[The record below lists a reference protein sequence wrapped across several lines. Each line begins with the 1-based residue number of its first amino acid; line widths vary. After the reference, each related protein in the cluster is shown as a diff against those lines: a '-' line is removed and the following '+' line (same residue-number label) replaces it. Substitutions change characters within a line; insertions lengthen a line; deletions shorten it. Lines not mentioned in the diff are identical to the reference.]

1 MVFGLSIG
9 NKRRSSRVPDL
20 SRYDYHYNGDGPSAG
35 YYKSHDLSADAA
47 FAASVNS
54 GGRSRSMVNTSLRAG
69 QGPGP
74 RQGQGH
80 GQGHGM
86 AHHETSFAPR
96 KAAAG
101 NSRVS
106 SSRGGQRQRSGG
118 PVPYG
123 YGSNQGYAGSA
134 QAARSYSLTSGR
146 HVGGKQGKKQG
157 KVGGSKASSR
167 AGSLTNSIIIKTQEV
182 KDMSGRTQSITTQTI
197 RRVNGMEYVETTT
210 QTTGALADDPQ
221 FHFQQFSENNGLSE
235 EEEIGMEFE
244 SESEPEPHTE
254 PDAEHEYISGSEPE
268 SKSEPE
274 SEPEHEPELESEPES
289 KPESKPEPEAEDG
302 EFADASEIIEE
313 EDHTQFFAKVNKV
326 KVDAAGAPLA
336 SHTGN
341 NSTNNNNSNNNN
353 NKNNYNNYNTNNN
366 DNSNNDNSNTSV
378 HDKKTH
384 RKSAMSKRMTLR
396 DSEVPDTT
404 TTTTESPVNHTYQGK
419 RRVQAPPVVAPS
431 SSRKVLTQEEMYA
444 MALEIAQQRY
454 AESQQQQQQR
464 SLQGNGN
471 AVPVQVQGERPSQ
484 SIKSA
489 GSHSGME
496 PILEDTAENPVEG
509 TTAAGPTGVS
519 GAPVGAPAGGP
530 AGGPAASGP
539 TVASGVPVPVPTNEK
554 SRRPKKKVKSLLDR
568 VVQFSQENTLS
579 QPSGKHRR
587 GHRGQV
593 DAQAQAQVQ
602 PQPQPQARPQPQV
615 QPQPH
620 APVQTPAQTPAQT
633 PVQTQTEAPQ
643 TLATTQETS
652 SSSSLRHAGP
662 QQEEEPAP
670 VPAPN
675 AQAEAQANHV
685 TQAPAPAPAQAK
697 GSPKKT
703 SFFKKLFKTKDKHH

>member
-69 QGPGP
+69 PGSGPGP
-74 RQGQGH
+74 VHGHGHRPGQGQ
-80 GQGHGM
+80 GM
-86 AHHETSFAPR
+86 AHHGTSFAPR

-101 NSRVS
+101 DSRVS

-123 YGSNQGYAGSA
+123 YGSNQGYGGSV

-235 EEEIGMEFE
+235 EEEIGME

-268 SKSEPE
+268 SKPEPE
-274 SEPEHEPELESEPES
+274 YEPEPEPESEPES
-289 KPESKPEPEAEDG
+289 KPESKPEPETEDG

-341 NSTNNNNSNNNN
+341 NSTNNNNSDNN
-353 NKNNYNNYNTNNN
+353 NKNNNNNYNYNTNNN
-366 DNSNNDNSNTSV
+366 DNNNNNNNNNNNDDNHNTSV

-396 DSEVPDTT
+396 DSEVPD
-404 TTTTESPVNHTYQGK
+404 TTESPVNHTYQGK

-509 TTAAGPTGVS
+509 TTAAGPNGVS
-519 GAPVGAPAGGP
+519 GAPAGAHAG
-530 AGGPAASGP
+530 APAASGHS
-539 TVASGVPVPVPTNEK
+539 VASGVPVPVPTNEK

-593 DAQAQAQVQ
+593 DAQTQAQAQ
-602 PQPQPQARPQPQV
+602 PQPQPRPQPQA
-615 QPQPH
+615 QSRPH
-620 APVQTPAQTPAQT
+620 ALVQTPAQT

-675 AQAEAQANHV
+675 AQAEAHGNHV
-685 TQAPAPAPAQAK
+685 TPVQAPAPAPAPAQAK
-697 GSPKKT
+697 SSPKKT